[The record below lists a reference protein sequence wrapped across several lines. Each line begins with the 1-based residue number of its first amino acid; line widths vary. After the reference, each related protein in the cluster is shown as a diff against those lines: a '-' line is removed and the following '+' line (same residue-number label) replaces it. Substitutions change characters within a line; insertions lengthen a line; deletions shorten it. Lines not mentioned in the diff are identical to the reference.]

1 MKKIIYYVTD
11 HGMGHATRSVAI
23 IRELQ
28 KHNIEVIIRNSNLR
42 NFFTQS
48 LLNIKIIPGKT
59 DVGPVFFNDNI
70 SIDEKKTQNTLQ
82 SWIENLDFSAK
93 KEYNLISKLNPNL
106 VISDISAMPF
116 LTAHKLSIPSIGIS
130 NFSWS
135 DVIDDFITKNH
146 LSIIDSA
153 YELADL
159 AIQLPLGTEMKHF
172 KNKKKVG
179 LVCKTPTLSKTETR
193 KKLGV
198 KNSEQCIFINL
209 GNYFQITPK
218 IKENVKII
226 TTGAKINS
234 KNVINIDPWIE
245 GQNLASASD
254 LVICKCGYGMISE
267 CITNGVPFLYLLSEK
282 HKEQRAISRELDSK
296 GISNRITEND
306 LYNLDYDYNFISS
319 IKSPIKEKN
328 DVKHVI
334 NIILEYLH

>member
-1 MKKIIYYVTD
+1 MYVRKIRNNIF
-11 HGMGHATRSVAI
+11 SCL
-23 IRELQ
+23 RELQ
-28 KHNIEVIIRNSNLR
+28 KNNVEVIIRNSNLTD
-42 NFFTQS
+42 FFTQS
-48 LLNIKIIPGKT
+48 IPGIKIIPGKT
-59 DVGPVFFNDNI
+59 DVGPSFFDDNI
-70 SIDEKKTQNTLQ
+70 TINENKTKQDLQ
-82 SWIENLDFSAK
+82 DWVEGLGGSSKNECDV
-93 KEYNLISKLNPNL
+93 ISKINPNL

-116 LTAHKLSIPSIGIS
+116 LASHKMNISSLAVS

-135 DVIDDFITKNH
+135 DVIDDFITENH

-179 LVCKTPTLSKTETR
+179 LVCKNPTLSKTETR

-198 KNSEQCIFINL
+198 ENSEQCIFINL
-209 GNYFQITPK
+209 GNHFQITPK

-245 GQNLASASD
+245 GQNLISASD

-267 CITNGVPFLYLLSEK
+267 CITNRVPFLYLLSEK
-282 HKEQRAISRELDSK
+282 HKEQLAISRELDSK

-328 DVKHVI
+328 DIKHVI